1 MLIIYFWFKGAF
13 DSLKQD
19 TSRNKE
25 PKAKVPSAPEAT
37 KEVTPEKVS
46 EASKKSKE
54 PPKKSK
60 EPPKNSKEPPK
71 SNTEASKK
79 RKEPEPP
86 KSNTEPSKKRKEPE
100 PPKSNTEPPKSSTES
115 SKKRKEPEPVPEP
128 AKPKES
134 EAPPRA
140 KRSKKMLESLVENFF
155 DQFDPDKEHKFIV
168 PTQHEG
174 KQRVVSLSCSLVDFK
189 ASF

>member
-60 EPPKNSKEPPK
+60 EPPKNSK
-71 SNTEASKK
+71 
-79 RKEPEPP
+79 EPP